1 MFNKIKGLFETY
13 SQSSS
18 KQKDETLRNVTVKM
32 GPSMLAKSIIEILKK
47 LKYKK
52 ITYNEVYNEIFT
64 YKAGYEVT
72 VHLIAS
78 SGGSTIIEVAV
89 FAPEHRGKTR
99 KALRYLLHTFKEE
112 FKSYLSHE

>member
-1 MFNKIKGLFETY
+1 MFDKIKGLFETY
-13 SQSSS
+13 SQSSN
-18 KQKDETLRNVTVKM
+18 KHKDKTLHNVSVKM

-64 YKAGYEVT
+64 YKAGYEIT

-78 SGGSTIIEVAV
+78 TGGATMIEVAV
-89 FAPEHRGKTR
+89 FSPEHRGKTR

-112 FKSYLSHE
+112 YKAYLSHE